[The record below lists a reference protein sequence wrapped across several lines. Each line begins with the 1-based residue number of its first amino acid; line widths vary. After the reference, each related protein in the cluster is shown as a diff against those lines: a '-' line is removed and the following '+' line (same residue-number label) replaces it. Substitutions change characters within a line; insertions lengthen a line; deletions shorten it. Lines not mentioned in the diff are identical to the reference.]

1 MTARIRYILRGIGSV
16 LDIAP
21 CTDYEQYVP
30 KKSPQERIAERW
42 QRVGRHLTLAFEKF
56 AHEQKTQKE

>member
-1 MTARIRYILRGIGSV
+1 MNIWP
-16 LDIAP
+16 D
-21 CTDYEQYVP
+21 TDYEQYVP